1 MISSDQFFQ
10 LDFDK
15 TSTSEEKKNQ
25 IKFQQRCTVHSRSP
39 GQIKFQCD
47 KY

>member
-25 IKFQQRCTVHSRSP
+25 IAISLLFIRA
-39 GQIKFQCD
+39 
-47 KY
+47 